1 MNYKDLLVY
10 LNIDDPSEFEY
21 FEMMADL
28 LESEDYI
35 EQEAMYRLFVEADK
49 NKISQMLDDYFE
61 EIVNSLPGDSDDVY
75 SLLEQVRMCLIGLID
90 IAEDDSDYRKF
101 TDEFYKFREWYVI
114 DSQVEVI
121 PDNEDDPEDCQS
133 LRDAITTARI
143 DKLNG
148 NNHRFNFE
156 KGANYEVD
164 GYTMSFA
171 ELAAIEDEEDL

>member
-1 MNYKDLLVY
+1 MTQQFGNRTVHDFSEGEGIKAHAQRTGGEQRQNQEFARRDVREFFHVLV
-10 LNIDDPSEFEY
+10 
-21 FEMMADL
+21 A
-28 LESEDYI
+28 
-35 EQEAMYRLFVEADK
+35 
-49 NKISQMLDDYFE
+49 
-61 EIVNSLPGDSDDVY
+61 
-75 SLLEQVRMCLIGLID
+75 D